1 MSMRNKGPGI
11 HYKFAAPENLLGW
24 VPSKHNIDKPKE
36 KIVSEEI
43 VMEEIFA
50 I

>member
-24 VPSKHNIDKPKE
+24 VPGKHNIDKPKE